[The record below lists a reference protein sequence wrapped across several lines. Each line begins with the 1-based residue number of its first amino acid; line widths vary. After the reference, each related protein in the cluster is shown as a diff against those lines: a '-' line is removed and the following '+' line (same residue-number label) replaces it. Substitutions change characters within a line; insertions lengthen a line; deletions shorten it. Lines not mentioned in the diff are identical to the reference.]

1 LKYMIKTLRHPASEH
16 CHLASIVL
24 LWLGLILLTGCETPG
39 VSGITSAAE
48 SRAERLAKNGNHGEA
63 AGEYMGLAVDAVGTE
78 RDRYTLLAVEQYL
91 DAGDV
96 ARARSAFAGVARP
109 TSGNLVALWNT
120 NRAAF
125 HLYRGDADAALELL
139 EPMSRQPLSQRDRLR
154 VEALR
159 ADAWIQ
165 KQDPARAVELMTQ
178 RETWVDDRRG
188 IEQNRT
194 RLWQGLLVSSPT
206 VLRNAAGI
214 TTDPLVRGWLTIGS
228 LAASTGQQG
237 VGWSNGLVRWR
248 AQHPQHPAL
257 TILGD
262 FELPENLLL
271 DYPRRIALLLPL
283 SGNAASV
290 GEAVQNGFLGAYFA
304 TASGLDDRQSVR
316 IYDVNAEGGAP
327 SAYATAVADGAEFV
341 VGPLLKQNVAA
352 LANDILVPVPVLTL
366 NYLPDDTLPPPG
378 LYQFALS
385 PEDEAIAA
393 ANRALQDGY
402 TRAVALVPANDWGRR
417 LLTSFATEF
426 EGLGGALLDY
436 RNYAPEKQDFSDEIE
451 SLMGLAGSVQRYRR
465 LRANLSGALQF
476 DPRRRQD
483 AEFIFLATPAAAG
496 RLLKAQLKFHYS
508 GDLPVYSTSAV
519 NALDGRSNADLNG
532 IMFADTPWVV
542 DPQPWIES
550 LPPLFNDYWPE
561 QRRLARLH
569 AMGYD
574 AYNLIAS
581 LYAARGGSMVEID
594 GATGELFLDAGGR
607 VHRRLAWAQFQ
618 RGEVIPLPPVE
629 EPGGPIGDITNGG
642 RPTEPDAADEAPWD
656 EEAGERLEL

>member
-1 LKYMIKTLRHPASEH
+1 MIKLLRHPASEH
-16 CHLASIVL
+16 RPLASLLLLALALVL
-24 LWLGLILLTGCETPG
+24 LSGCETSG
-39 VSGITSAAE
+39 LSGIAGSVE
-48 SRAERLAKNGNHGEA
+48 SRAERLANNGNHGEA
-63 AGEYMGLAVDAVGTE
+63 AGAYMGLAVVAVGTE

-96 ARARSAFAGVARP
+96 KRARSAFDGVARP
-109 TSGNLVALWNT
+109 SGGSLAALWNT

-125 HLYRGDADAALELL
+125 HLYSGDADAALELL
-139 EPMSRQPLSQRDRLR
+139 EPMSRQSLSRRDRLR

-178 RETWVDDRRG
+178 RETWLDDRQS
-188 IEQNRT
+188 IEQNRA
-194 RLWQGLLVSSPT
+194 RLWQGLMVSSPT
-206 VLRNAAGI
+206 VLREAAEI
-214 TTDPLVRGWLTIGS
+214 AIDPDVRGWLTIGS

-248 AQHPQHPAL
+248 NQNPQHPAL
-257 TILGD
+257 MVLGD

-271 DYPRRIALLLPL
+271 EYPRQIALLLPL
-283 SGNAASV
+283 SGSAASA

-316 IYDVNAEGGAP
+316 IYDVNAEGGATA
-327 SAYATAVADGAEFV
+327 AYATAVADGAEFV
-341 VGPLLKQNVAA
+341 VGPLLKSDVAA

-378 LYQFALS
+378 LYQFALA
-385 PEDEAIAA
+385 PEDEAVAA
-393 ANRALQDGY
+393 AQRALQDGHM
-402 TRAVALVPANDWGRR
+402 RAVALVPGNEWGRR

-426 EGLGGALLDY
+426 EGLGGTLLDY
-436 RNYAPEKQDFSDEIE
+436 RSYTPDKQDFSDEIE
-451 SLMGLAGSVQRYRR
+451 SLMGLSNSVQRYRR
-465 LRANLSGALQF
+465 LRANLGGALQF

-483 AEFIFLATPAAAG
+483 AEFIFLATPAATG

-550 LPPLFNDYWPE
+550 LPPLFAESWPE

-574 AYNLIAS
+574 AYNLVAS
-581 LYAARGGSMVEID
+581 LYALRGGSMVEID
-594 GATGELFLDAGGR
+594 GATGRLFLDSNGR
-607 VHRRLAWAQFQ
+607 VHRHLAWAQFQ
-618 RGEVIPLPPVE
+618 RGEVVPLPPPE
-629 EPGGPIGDITNGG
+629 TPGGPIGNITNEG
-642 RPTEPDAADEAPWD
+642 RPMDSDAADEAPWD
-656 EEAGERLEL
+656 EETDDRLEL